1 MLAIALIAAQ
11 AGHLVAYS
19 LRFGGAA
26 LDVQATGAHWYFLSV
41 AKTALGLAALAA
53 LVVLLVI
60 GFGRLAVGRRLE
72 PDRNTPFIRTLAAM
86 YTLQLGVFV
95 VQETVEAMAGGGHLG
110 SAPALMLWGAIGQLP
125 VALAVTIALRWLGVR
140 VRPALAAIRLATLPI
155 VHEIL
160 CALSAPAPRI
170 ATVTVAPR
178 YLLAGG
184 LRRRGPP
191 ISS

>member
-11 AGHLVAYS
+11 AGHMVAYA

-26 LDVQATGAHWYFLSV
+26 LDVQATGAHWYFMSV

-72 PDRNTPFIRTLAAM
+72 PDTTTPFIRTFAAM

-95 VQETVEAMAGGGHLG
+95 VQEAVEAMAGGGHLV
-110 SAPALMLWGAIGQLP
+110 SAPALMLWGALGQLP
-125 VALAVTIALRWLGVR
+125 VAFAVTIALRWLGVR
-140 VRPALAAIRLATLPI
+140 VRPALAAIRLPNTPVVRDIAFSNL
-155 VHEIL
+155 
-160 CALSAPAPRI
+160 APRLRF
-170 ATVTVAPR
+170 VTVKIASR
-178 YLLAGG
+178 DVLVAGFS
-184 LRRRGPP
+184 RRGPP
-191 ISS
+191 FSS